1 MRNKLLILFTG
12 LFLITAC
19 SKKEEPQNQAGT
31 NKPATKAAHEVVVQE
46 VQHVT
51 EYTYIRVKEGD
62 KEYWMAAPKAEIK
75 VGEVITY
82 NKAMEM
88 KDFESKELK
97 RKFDS
102 IFFVDNLDAKLGTG
116 SMTSPQKPNIA
127 QENVSVDKA
136 ADGITIAQLFS
147 NPNNYSDKV
156 VKIKG
161 KVVKLNTGIM
171 GKNWV
176 HIQDGTKSGNDFDL
190 TVTTQDM
197 VNKNDVVT
205 FTGKIVL
212 NKDFGYGYS
221 YKILMEDAKS
231 DSKPAYHKMSM

>member
-1 MRNKLLILFTG
+1 MRNKLLIVIAG
-12 LFLITAC
+12 LILITAC
-19 SKKEEPQNQAGT
+19 SKKEETQNKLQSS
-31 NKPATKAAHEVVVQE
+31 KPAVKAAHEVVVQE
-46 VQHVT
+46 VQYVS
-51 EYTYIRVKEGD
+51 EYTYLRVKEGD

-88 KDFESKELK
+88 KNFESKVLK

-116 SMTSPQKPNIA
+116 TMTSPQKPNIT
-127 QENVSVDKA
+127 QENVSVEKA

-147 NPNNYSDKV
+147 NPNNFANQV

-161 KVVKLNTGIM
+161 KVVKVNNGIM

-176 HIQDGTKSGNDFDL
+176 HIQDGTKNGNDFDL
-190 TVTTQDM
+190 TVTTQNEVMKDG
-197 VNKNDVVT
+197 VAT
-205 FTGKIVL
+205 FVGRIIL

-221 YKILMEDAKS
+221 YKVMMEDAKIES
-231 DSKPAYHKMSM
+231 ASQKKMMNM